1 MVSVDLREGRNEAVS
16 REKVERLTRL
26 FATTQELEKLAVR
39 DEDKAVELG
48 LAGLGG
54 RERTPMYIAMPILIR
69 RGLLCFKRQ
78 PDMAI
83 ARIMQVV
90 VVSTFIALFFAPLK
104 TDYTSFQNRLGVI
117 QQVLALYFVGML
129 QNIGLYPLERDG
141 FYGEFADG
149 AYSVDSF
156 FFVYLL
162 LEIPFEIASGLVFSL
177 LLIAVNLQR
186 SVSMYFLN
194 ALVSFCIVNC
204 GESLGIVFNTL
215 IVDSTGFAINVTSS
229 VVSIAVMMAGVV
241 SIDMSGFFKG
251 INYLSPL
258 KYAAASLSIKAFTGF
273 EFTCTE
279 AQRLADGGCPI
290 QTGEQVLDLLNY
302 HTSLA
307 SNIGALVGVTIA
319 YRIIAYVVLRLS
331 KADFGVTRGGV
342 ALKLE
347 RVVVGN

>member
-1 MVSVDLREGRNEAVS
+1 MGYVKNHTLS
-16 REKVERLTRL
+16 
-26 FATTQELEKLAVR
+26 
-39 DEDKAVELG
+39 
-48 LAGLGG
+48 
-54 RERTPMYIAMPILIR
+54 
-69 RGLLCFKRQ
+69 
-78 PDMAI
+78 
-83 ARIMQVV
+83 
-90 VVSTFIALFFAPLK
+90 LFFVC
-104 TDYTSFQNRLGVI
+104 SNG
-117 QQVLALYFVGML
+117 L
-129 QNIGLYPLERDG
+129 Q
-141 FYGEFADG
+141 EFSDG

-186 SVSMYFLN
+186 SMSMYFLN

-204 GESLGIVFNTL
+204 GESLGIIFNTL

-229 VVSIAVMMAGVV
+229 VVSIAVMMAGERSPYFLHQIYCLRPGPLGVI

-273 EFTCTE
+273 EFTCTD
-279 AQRLADGGCPI
+279 AQRLADGSCPI

-319 YRIIAYVVLRLS
+319 YRIIAYAVLRLS
-331 KADFGVTRGGV
+331 KANFGVTRGGV